1 MANTL
6 SRSADQAGQRQSSIW
21 TEPREWLIS
30 RWLKRIK
37 AGCLTVEFPSGA
49 RAVFDG
55 AEPGPHASLKIRNL
69 RMVNRLV
76 LSGDI
81 GFAESHMA
89 GEWDTQDLSA
99 LLSLGAANA
108 DAFKIAISPSPFMRV
123 ANRLYHAFRAN
134 TRRGSRRNIA
144 AHYDLGNAFYEQW
157 LDETMT
163 YSSAL
168 FAAPDENLAAAQRRK
183 YLRLAEQLELRPG
196 DRVLEIGC
204 GWGGFAEIAA
214 AEYGCQ
220 VVGLTLSVEQAAY
233 ARERMRRAG
242 ISDAVD
248 IRIQDYRDVDGQFDK
263 IVSIE
268 MFEAVGE
275 KYWQGYLQILHA
287 RLKPRGKAALQII
300 TINDHNF
307 DQYRSNP
314 DFIQRYIFPGGML
327 PGPKAFEKAV
337 AKTPLQIRDALY
349 FGKSYAE
356 TLRRWDRDFQRNWPR
371 IARLGFDERFYRMWR
386 YYLCYCEAGFDAGE
400 IDVAH
405 FLLERP

>member
-6 SRSADQAGQRQSSIW
+6 SRTADQTSPRQSSIW
-21 TEPREWLIS
+21 TDPREWLLR
-30 RWLKRIK
+30 RWLTRIRV
-37 AGCLTVEFPSGA
+37 GCLAVVFPSGA
-49 RAVFDG
+49 RTIFEG
-55 AEPGPHASLKIRNL
+55 AEPGPHASLTIRNL
-69 RMVNRLV
+69 RMVTRLMM
-76 LSGDI
+76 SGDI

-89 GEWDTQDLSA
+89 GEWDTPDLSSLLTLGTLNTEA
-99 LLSLGAANA
+99 L
-108 DAFKIAISPSPFMRV
+108 KIAIAPSALMRI

-144 AHYDLGNAFYEQW
+144 AHYDLGNDFYGQW

-163 YSSAL
+163 YSSAV
-168 FAAPDENLAAAQRRK
+168 FAAPDEDLAAAQRRK
-183 YLRLAEQLELRPG
+183 YLRLAEQLQLRPG

-214 AEYGCQ
+214 VEYGCH
-220 VVGLTLSVEQAAY
+220 VVGLTLSIEQAAY
-233 ARERMRRAG
+233 ARERMQRAG
-242 ISDAVD
+242 VSDAVD
-248 IRIQDYRDVDGQFDK
+248 IRIQDYRDIDGQFDK
-263 IVSIE
+263 IVSVE

-275 KYWQGYLQILHA
+275 KYWPGYLQILYA
-287 RLKPRGKAALQII
+287 RLKPHGKAALQII
-300 TINDHNF
+300 TIDDDNF

-327 PGPKAFEKAV
+327 PGPKAFERAV
-337 AKTPLQIRDALY
+337 AQTPFEIRESFY

-356 TLRRWDRDFQRNWPR
+356 TLRRWDRAFQRNWPR
-371 IARLGFDERFYRMWR
+371 IATIGFDERFFRMWR
-386 YYLCYCEAGFDAGE
+386 YYLCYCEAGFEAGE